1 MSPTTAT
8 TLTVADESGTTPTT
22 DDRQYTVTGLD
33 NTKSYTVALLPSANV
48 TVSTGGVVTFA
59 DVGDD
64 SLADGIA
71 DSATGAANISGV
83 NGAANSDDRVAV
95 TPVSGTIT
103 FTVDGDLD
111 GTIRPV
117 VFQDADADTNLDLN
131 SSNAPT
137 EPFGIGGSINYN
149 PAEAATAA
157 VTPDAVITEVDRT
170 ANNFVAGSF
179 YEYDASDLYYI
190 DNDGGDT
197 ADVDEQV
204 TMAEFEAQLSAGDEL
219 SVGSTYNANPAFVST
234 FLLEDLAPS
243 VPTALT
249 AASTTATGT
258 TLTITGPAT
267 DGTATVKVYRGLDPA
282 ATFATSTVVATT
294 ATDASSTTAGFQ
306 VVISGLSASTT
317 YEFWVTQTVDGE
329 ESSQR
334 PTTAADGTQVTTTA
348 VTETVAPT
356 VTNTAIVSDTAP
368 AGLLTDGDTFVMDF
382 SEAMAT
388 TAGTLS
394 TSFVRVADSDS
405 VYQLTGAFALSDG
418 PSSAGIND
426 RLLVTLIDD
435 NAHLDFIS
443 GTDNDIDMAGSTA
456 TVTLVSNDFDDVAGN
471 QVSLGTSADVIV
483 NDEGT
488 VDAASP
494 YITAADTTTDVV
506 DGTWSQAT
514 DVLTLTFSE
523 AVTFDDTTFT
533 NGEDAALNAILGGS
547 TVVDL
552 AATSVVTVG
561 GSGTDT
567 ITLTIS
573 GATLTA
579 GLAAAATTDGTVNV
593 NVQDLA
599 NNSQIA
605 NPGAAP
611 VVS

>member
-1 MSPTTAT
+1 
-8 TLTVADESGTTPTT
+8 
-22 DDRQYTVTGLD
+22 
-33 NTKSYTVALLPSANV
+33 
-48 TVSTGGVVTFA
+48 
-59 DVGDD
+59 
-64 SLADGIA
+64 
-71 DSATGAANISGV
+71 
-83 NGAANSDDRVAV
+83 
-95 TPVSGTIT
+95 
-103 FTVDGDLD
+103 
-111 GTIRPV
+111 
-117 VFQDADADTNLDLN
+117 
-131 SSNAPT
+131 
-137 EPFGIGGSINYN
+137 
-149 PAEAATAA
+149 
-157 VTPDAVITEVDRT
+157 
-170 ANNFVAGSF
+170 
-179 YEYDASDLYYI
+179 
-190 DNDGGDT
+190 
-197 ADVDEQV
+197 
-204 TMAEFEAQLSAGDEL
+204 
-219 SVGSTYNANPAFVST
+219 
-234 FLLEDLAPS
+234 
-243 VPTALT
+243 
-249 AASTTATGT
+249 
-258 TLTITGPAT
+258 
-267 DGTATVKVYRGLDPA
+267 
-282 ATFATSTVVATT
+282 
-294 ATDASSTTAGFQ
+294 
-306 VVISGLSASTT
+306 
-317 YEFWVTQTVDGE
+317 
-329 ESSQR
+329 
-334 PTTAADGTQVTTTA
+334 
-348 VTETVAPT
+348 
-356 VTNTAIVSDTAP
+356 
-368 AGLLTDGDTFVMDF
+368 MDF

-426 RLLVTLIDD
+426 RLLVTLI
-435 NAHLDFIS
+435 
-443 GTDNDIDMAGSTA
+443 
-456 TVTLVSNDFDDVAGN
+456 
-471 QVSLGTSADVIV
+471 
-483 NDEGT
+483 DEGT